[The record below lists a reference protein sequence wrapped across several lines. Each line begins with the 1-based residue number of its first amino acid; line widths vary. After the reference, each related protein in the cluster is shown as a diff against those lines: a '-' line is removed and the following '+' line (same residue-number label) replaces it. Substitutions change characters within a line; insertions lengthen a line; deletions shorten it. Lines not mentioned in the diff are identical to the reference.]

1 MLTYYTDIQRV
12 EILPNEYAVRKYFYD
27 KKCVTHT
34 VELIPINK
42 SYSIANGKRRGW
54 IFENKS
60 FRTLTEIRTYLKKIK
75 GVNYA
80 KTS

>member
-27 KKCVTHT
+27 KKFIRT

-42 SYSIANGKRRGW
+42 SYSIANGERRGW

-75 GVNYA
+75 GVNYE